1 MPDLSPKT
9 ARIEAFSD
17 GVIAIVLTIMVLEL
31 KLPEQPGEQGLWQG
45 LLAPL
50 LPKLVPYIMSFLL
63 IAIMWVNHHQLLNN
77 ARRVDSK
84 VLWSNNH
91 LLFWM

>member
-1 MPDLSPKT
+1 
-9 ARIEAFSD
+9 
-17 GVIAIVLTIMVLEL
+17 MVLEL
-31 KLPEQPGEQGLWQG
+31 KLPEQAGEQGLWQG

-50 LPKLVPYIMSFLL
+50 LPKLLPYIMSFLL

-77 ARRVDSK
+77 AHRTDSK

-91 LLFWM
+91 LLF